1 MFQKLSVGAR
11 VNAGILLV
19 IAIFAIASAI
29 SYSALRYLVHTV
41 NEINGVSLPMTI
53 ALENMDIARV
63 QVQQFLTDV
72 SATHEKDGFKD
83 AKKFA
88 DDFNINAAEVKRLLA
103 LKGETQDV
111 AAIDALTQQFQAYYD
126 LGVMMANTYLE
137 KGMDAGNLVMKGE
150 AGKDGFDAVSDKLAE
165 AFAKL
170 KESQLKGSD
179 AITSAAVKQASH
191 MEEALI
197 FSVAIALVA
206 GLLVARL
213 TTRSIVRQLGGE
225 PAAASE
231 LALRVGG
238 GDLSAAGAMEGPAQT
253 LMGQLYAMRRGLAQ
267 TVREV
272 RAASDHVLENAGTVS
287 RHSHELASKAATQ
300 AAALEQAAASMEV
313 LGTSVETN
321 THGGVEAAQLARSA
335 SVVAERGGALMT
347 QVVASMSRMAEASN
361 RVLDIIGVID
371 GIAFQTNILALNAA
385 VEAARA
391 GEQGRGFAVV
401 ASEVRALAGRSA
413 AAAKEVKT
421 LIGASVQQVED
432 GNQLVRQAG
441 ETINEVVA
449 TIRKVADLATSTS
462 EANHAQAMEVA
473 QMSQTISVLDQD
485 LQRTVTLV
493 DELDRVAAAMNQ
505 QALQLGGLMGTFK
518 IDGAGDHLPL
528 LRA

>member
-1 MFQKLSVGAR
+1 
-11 VNAGILLV
+11 
-19 IAIFAIASAI
+19 
-29 SYSALRYLVHTV
+29 
-41 NEINGVSLPMTI
+41 MTI

-300 AAALEQAAASMEV
+300 AAAF
-313 LGTSVETN
+313 
-321 THGGVEAAQLARSA
+321 GVSG
-335 SVVAERGGALMT
+335 GGARRCVDDPSGG
-347 QVVASMSRMAEASN
+347 QHVAH
-361 RVLDIIGVID
+361 
-371 GIAFQTNILALNAA
+371 
-385 VEAARA
+385 
-391 GEQGRGFAVV
+391 
-401 ASEVRALAGRSA
+401 GRS
-413 AAAKEVKT
+413 
-421 LIGASVQQVED
+421 
-432 GNQLVRQAG
+432 
-441 ETINEVVA
+441 
-449 TIRKVADLATSTS
+449 
-462 EANHAQAMEVA
+462 
-473 QMSQTISVLDQD
+473 
-485 LQRTVTLV
+485 LQSRFGHHWR
-493 DELDRVAAAMNQ
+493 D
-505 QALQLGGLMGTFK
+505 
-518 IDGAGDHLPL
+518 
-528 LRA
+528 